1 MATWLDLV
9 QRLEAT
15 IYADE
20 RLHCEAVYRGEALP
34 AWLSSPLATATKNAG
49 ARLPVVVVNCK
60 GRSVQDSLCV
70 LRLRDLEALL
80 GARAARPAQAVIQAV
95 TGRERQ

>member
-9 QRLEAT
+9 ARLEET
-15 IYADE
+15 IFKDE

-49 ARLPVVVVNCK
+49 ARLPLLVLNVK
-60 GRSVQDSLCV
+60 GRSVGDSLCV
-70 LRLRDLEALL
+70 LRLRDFETLL
-80 GARAARPAQAVIQAV
+80 GARAAQPAQAA
-95 TGRERQ
+95 TGREA